1 MVMEKISVQQA
12 KALIDNSVGT
22 IYSKDDV
29 LAILNR
35 IENFTAYEPSEPIIN
50 ITPEQYS
57 KLASK
62 IALEVSN
69 AIESMECVRGWDL
82 SLDYNEVNVDSL
94 DVNEVEVEEIVE
106 EVINKWVIGIKE
118 DDDCDC

>member
-1 MVMEKISVQQA
+1 MEKITIEQA
-12 KALIDNSVGT
+12 KANVENSFGT

-29 LAILNR
+29 LAILSR
-35 IENFTAYEPSEPIIN
+35 IETKSEPLESIIN

-57 KLASK
+57 ELAGK

-82 SLDYNEVNVDSL
+82 SLDYNEVQVDGL

-106 EVINKWVIGIKE
+106 DVISKWVIGIKE

>member
-1 MVMEKISVQQA
+1 MKKITIEQA
-12 KALIDNSVGT
+12 RETIVNSYGT
-22 IYSKDDV
+22 IYSKEDV
-29 LAILNR
+29 LAILNH
-35 IENFTAYEPSEPIIN
+35 IQVESKPSEPSESIIN

-57 KLASK
+57 KLASE

-106 EVINKWVIGIKE
+106 DVINKWVIGIKE

>member
-1 MVMEKISVQQA
+1 MKKITIEQA
-12 KALIDNSVGT
+12 RETIVNSYGT
-22 IYSKDDV
+22 IYSKEDV
-29 LAILNR
+29 LAILNH
-35 IENFTAYEPSEPIIN
+35 IQVESKPSEPMESIIN

-82 SLDYNEVNVDSL
+82 SLNYNEVNVDGL

-106 EVINKWVIGIKE
+106 DVINKWVIGIKE